1 MQNLRITRIQFTDHM
16 NLREEEDQSV
26 GASKKEN
33 KILTGANMEIKCRA
47 ETEGKAAKR
56 QSHLGIHSIYS

>member
-1 MQNLRITRIQFTDHM
+1 VNLKKM
-16 NLREEEDQSV
+16 EDQSV